1 MTKYLDVSGV
11 SYPEIKQKL
20 KEYISS
26 NPKFTDYNFEGSALS
41 VLMDILAYNSHI
53 NISYSNMNFAESF
66 LDSAIKRSSVISRAK
81 ETGYLP
87 RSASAARAS
96 INVSFTV
103 AGNPAQYI
111 IPRGTK
117 FTATVDGTS
126 YSFVCTED
134 IMVYNTDNIFS
145 KTIEIYQGKFAEFSY
160 TVDSTNTQQKF
171 FIPNK
176 MADTRFV
183 SVEVKESVSS
193 TEYTPW
199 SDFRNIELSDWDST
213 REIYF
218 LQEDPIS
225 GFFEVY
231 FGENVLGKQ
240 VSDGNVVKISY
251 LFTDGPAANDA
262 RNFTLASSLP
272 NTSGFSITTVSGA
285 VGGDE
290 KQSIDSI
297 KFVAPMWY
305 ASQNRAC
312 TTSDYKALMLKNYAN
327 IRDVNVWSGKDNIPR
342 YYGRTFIAV
351 RPVTGDNLSQ
361 SEKNSIEQDLLAKYS
376 ISGITP
382 VIVDADY
389 IYVSVDTIVSY
400 DASRFTGIS
409 TTSLASSIQENIED
423 FFAEQVNKFA
433 TPLYFSKLVQTI
445 DDTSNVITNSITNLK
460 LEKKIEII
468 PDVPTSYEFSFNNGI
483 TPKSLRCENLI
494 IEDYVWQLEDVP
506 VGNPPYQ
513 TGTIKVKRT
522 EGNQEIILTSN
533 AGTINYITGEISL
546 VNLNIADIANDP
558 IFQNMIIQVS
568 PGSIVSS
575 TDTTKIVTDYN
586 VYANNREQI
595 IVLKDNGITITLIAD

>member
-351 RPVTGDNLSQ
+351 RPATGDNLSQ

>member
-1 MTKYLDVSGV
+1 
-11 SYPEIKQKL
+11 
-20 KEYISS
+20 
-26 NPKFTDYNFEGSALS
+26 
-41 VLMDILAYNSHI
+41 
-53 NISYSNMNFAESF
+53 
-66 LDSAIKRSSVISRAK
+66 
-81 ETGYLP
+81 
-87 RSASAARAS
+87 
-96 INVSFTV
+96 
-103 AGNPAQYI
+103 
-111 IPRGTK
+111 
-117 FTATVDGTS
+117 
-126 YSFVCTED
+126 
-134 IMVYNTDNIFS
+134 
-145 KTIEIYQGKFAEFSY
+145 
-160 TVDSTNTQQKF
+160 
-171 FIPNK
+171 
-176 MADTRFV
+176 
-183 SVEVKESVSS
+183 
-193 TEYTPW
+193 
-199 SDFRNIELSDWDST
+199 
-213 REIYF
+213 
-218 LQEDPIS
+218 
-225 GFFEVY
+225 
-231 FGENVLGKQ
+231 
-240 VSDGNVVKISY
+240 
-251 LFTDGPAANDA
+251 
-262 RNFTLASSLP
+262 
-272 NTSGFSITTVSGA
+272 
-285 VGGDE
+285 
-290 KQSIDSI
+290 
-297 KFVAPMWY
+297 
-305 ASQNRAC
+305 
-312 TTSDYKALMLKNYAN
+312 
-327 IRDVNVWSGKDNIPR
+327 
-342 YYGRTFIAV
+342 
-351 RPVTGDNLSQ
+351 
-361 SEKNSIEQDLLAKYS
+361 LLAKYS

-423 FFAEQVNKFA
+423 FFDEQVNKFA